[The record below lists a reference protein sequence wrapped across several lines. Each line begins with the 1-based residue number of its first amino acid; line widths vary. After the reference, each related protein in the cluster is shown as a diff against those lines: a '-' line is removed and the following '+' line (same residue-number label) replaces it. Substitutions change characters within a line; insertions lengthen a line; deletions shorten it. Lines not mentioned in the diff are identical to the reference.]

1 MKKTLFLLMGLLVV
15 SSVSFS
21 ANEKSISDSLDAIE
35 AKFGELLKKEEQQKI
50 AFTQEKEKLEQEVLT
65 LQDQK
70 ARGDKLRSKLQKDSE
85 VRWHRDKY
93 KNILKQYD
101 KYNGNV
107 DKLINE
113 KTKRIAELEAILA
126 IMQ

>member
-21 ANEKSISDSLDAIE
+21 ANEKSISESLDAIE

-50 AFTQEKEKLEQEVLT
+50 AFTNEKEQLEQEVLN

-70 ARGDKLRSKLQKDSE
+70 LKGEKLRTKLQVDSE

-93 KNILKQYD
+93 KSVLKEYD
-101 KYNGNV
+101 KYNANI
-107 DKLINE
+107 DKMITE
-113 KTKRIAELEAILA
+113 KTKRIAELEAILT